1 MKRAL
6 VGVLVL
12 ITVLEVWLTMRCMT
26 VHRSFAEAVT
36 VAFAEPAAQM
46 MLVDFTLF
54 AGMVFVWMLID
65 SKKRGK
71 NGWVWAPLMV
81 LLPTAALAGYLLAR
95 RERPHDTSL
104 TKDV

>member
-12 ITVLEVWLTMRCMT
+12 VTVLEVWLTTRCLA
-26 VHRSFAEAVT
+26 VHRSFTDAV
-36 VAFAEPAAQM
+36 VIGLSEPAAQM
-46 MLVDFTLF
+46 VLVDFSLF
-54 AGMVFVWMLID
+54 ATIVFVWMLVD

-71 NGWVWAPLMV
+71 NGWVWAPLMI

-95 RERPHDTSL
+95 GNDTSL

>member
-12 ITVLEVWLTMRCMT
+12 VTVLEVWLTTRCLS
-26 VHRSFAEAVT
+26 VHRSFVDAV
-36 VAFAEPAAQM
+36 VIGLSEPAAQM
-46 MLVDFTLF
+46 VLVDFSLF
-54 AGMVFVWMLID
+54 ATIVFVWMLGD

-71 NGWVWAPLMV
+71 NGWVWAPLMI

-95 RERPHDTSL
+95 GGETGL

>member
-12 ITVLEVWLTMRCMT
+12 VTVLEVWLAMRCMT
-26 VHRSFAEAVT
+26 VHRSFAEAV
-36 VAFAEPAAQM
+36 VIAMSEPATQM
-46 MLVDFTLF
+46 VLVDFSLF
-54 AGMVFVWMLID
+54 ATIVFVWMLVD

-71 NGWVWAPLMV
+71 NGWVWAPLMI

-95 RERPHDTSL
+95 GNETGL
-104 TKDV
+104 TKDA

>member
-12 ITVLEVWLTMRCMT
+12 VTVLEVWLAMRCMT
-26 VHRSFAEAVT
+26 VHRSFVDAV
-36 VAFAEPAAQM
+36 VRGLSEPAAQM
-46 MLVDFTLF
+46 VLVDFTCF
-54 AGMVFVWMLID
+54 GGIVFVWMLVD

-71 NGWVWAPLMV
+71 NGWIWAPLMI

-95 RERPHDTSL
+95 GE